1 MLSGCVGDTGVAAGD
16 LCSDGHA
23 WCSPVDGSQV
33 MHGKM
38 ASTIVGG
45 TPCYMAPELLYKEK
59 YDMKSDIWSMGCM
72 VWELSCRT
80 LLSQSKG
87 VLGAQVLKD
96 PSKLKEMWL
105 KMEQAGRSQ
114 ELITLTKKMLAP
126 EASDRATV
134 KDVLDSSVF
143 RRRGG
148 EDDKAAA
155 AAAAMQ
161 TLALTRAQAETSEQP
176 AQPRAG
182 GYNDEYQRGGGGG
195 SDRNNDYSQAPRGGQ
210 APGSGRRPQS
220 AREEAPIRADPA
232 SDAQVD
238 ALCSEADKY
247 QQARDYERAERC
259 FRKALAMNP
268 GHTRSLCNY
277 AYMLHVGRRDY
288 AKAEELYRRA
298 LQAEP
303 TRTATLCN
311 YAYLLHSDKRLNEA
325 KQIFY
330 RARDTN
336 PDHPWVRKNQH
347 LFT

>member
-1 MLSGCVGDTGVAAGD
+1 
-16 LCSDGHA
+16 
-23 WCSPVDGSQV
+23 
-33 MHGKM
+33 
-38 ASTIVGG
+38 
-45 TPCYMAPELLYKEK
+45 
-59 YDMKSDIWSMGCM
+59 
-72 VWELSCRT
+72 
-80 LLSQSKG
+80 
-87 VLGAQVLKD
+87 
-96 PSKLKEMWL
+96 MWL

-311 YAYLLHSDKRLNEA
+311 YAYLLHSDKRLNELPFATHNSGMFNASVAFDLA